1 MPLMSDTAE
10 QDEVC
15 VYCGSTERLTDDHIP
30 PKTLFPRPRPSNL
43 ITVRSCRKCNEGAS
57 KDDEY
62 FRLVL
67 SMRHDTGDH
76 SAVKQILPSIY
87 RSLQRSAQK
96 GFQQALFDSMS
107 EVDILSTSGIYLGTA
122 DGYNVDLTRLDR
134 VAARITTGL
143 FYHEVGKRIP
153 SDFRVITYSA
163 DGIVNANTDAKTRI
177 IKMFDKVTSDEPRVF
192 GDRVFVYWFKPVA
205 GHDTMSAWVLAVY
218 ERVIFL
224 CFVAPK

>member
-1 MPLMSDTAE
+1 M
-10 QDEVC
+10 
-15 VYCGSTERLTDDHIP
+15 
-30 PKTLFPRPRPSNL
+30 
-43 ITVRSCRKCNEGAS
+43 
-57 KDDEY
+57 
-62 FRLVL
+62 L

-143 FYHEVGKRIP
+143 FYHEFGKRIP
-153 SDFRVITYSA
+153 ADFRVITYSA

-218 ERVIFL
+218 ERVVFL

>member
-10 QDEVC
+10 LDAVC

-30 PKTLFPRPRPSNL
+30 PKTLFPRPRPFNL

-62 FRLVL
+62 FRLML
-67 SMRHDTGDH
+67 SMRHDTGDQ

-96 GFQQALFDSMS
+96 GFQQAVFDSMN

-134 VAARITTGL
+134 VATRITTGL
-143 FYHEVGKRIP
+143 FYHEFGKHIP
-153 SDFRVITYSA
+153 ADFRVITYSA
-163 DGIVNANTDAKTRI
+163 DGIVNADTDAKTRI

-192 GDRVFVYWFKPVA
+192 GDRVFVYWFKPVV

-218 ERVIFL
+218 ERVVFL